1 MDHDLRYDS
10 EETQSDLPAVST
22 KPVPSTKPAN
32 KPTMEPDWQVWT
44 QSVNHRLR
52 VLEQAVERIAD
63 TVQVLILRMDDGK

>member
-1 MDHDLRYDS
+1 MDHDLRHDP
-10 EETQSDLPAVST
+10 EETQHSLPAVST
-22 KPVPSTKPAN
+22 KPAPATKSAVDQ
-32 KPTMEPDWQVWT
+32 DWLVWT